1 MGREKKTIKF
11 SPSAEK
17 VNLDFWISMD
27 LEQRLK
33 SYCDSAGQGITPVMI
48 QILRELVASP
58 PSQAKELP
66 LISPEKVHIN
76 IRVNKTLKD
85 QVDKIWN
92 KGNRG
97 ELRAIVTFAIERF
110 LKKAQ

>member
-1 MGREKKTIKF
+1 MTREKKPIKF

-17 VNLDFWISMD
+17 VSLDFWISRD

-58 PSQAKELP
+58 PSQLKELP
-66 LISPEKVHIN
+66 LISSEKVHIN

-85 QVDKIWN
+85 QVDKNW
-92 KGNRG
+92 KKENRG
-97 ELRAIVTFAIERF
+97 EMRAIVTYAIDRY